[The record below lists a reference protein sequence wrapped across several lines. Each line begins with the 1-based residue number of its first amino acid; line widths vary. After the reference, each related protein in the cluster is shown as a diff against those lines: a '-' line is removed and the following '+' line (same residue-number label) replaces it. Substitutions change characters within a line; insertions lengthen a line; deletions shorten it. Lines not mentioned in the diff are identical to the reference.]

1 MTTKITADNVDT
13 LALGVVNGVVQTTL
27 AAALEKVTISGT
39 SISGTVNFDLS
50 TQSILYYTSVGG
62 DWTINLRGNSSTT
75 LNSLMATGQSITC
88 TVLATQGATAY
99 KSATVTVDG
108 SAVTTEWLGGSA
120 PSAGNASSV
129 DVYSYTVIKTGSAA
143 FTVFASQSRYA

>member
-27 AAALEKVTISGT
+27 SAALEKVTISGT

-62 DWTINLRGNSSTT
+62 D
-75 LNSLMATGQSITC
+75 
-88 TVLATQGATAY
+88 
-99 KSATVTVDG
+99 
-108 SAVTTEWLGGSA
+108 
-120 PSAGNASSV
+120 
-129 DVYSYTVIKTGSAA
+129 
-143 FTVFASQSRYA
+143 